1 MDALALAAL
10 ALMALGLAG
19 TVVPGLPGVLLV
31 FGAAAIYSVMS
42 GFEEF
47 GPIWLVLMGL
57 IAAAA
62 TAIDFIAAPAV
73 ARRFGA
79 SKWGLIGAI
88 LGLIVGLLAGG
99 PIGALLGPLIG
110 ATALELAF
118 GRSVRTALRSGLGTA
133 VGYVVALVVD
143 VTAALLIIGLFVVL
157 LLV

>member
-31 FGAAAIYSVMS
+31 FGAAAIYSAVS

-47 GPIWLVLMGL
+47 GPVWLVLMGL
-57 IAAAA
+57 IAAVA

-88 LGLIVGLLAGG
+88 LGLIAGLIAGG

-133 VGYVVALVVD
+133 VGYVVALIVD
-143 VTAALLIIGLFVVL
+143 VTAALLIMGIFVVL
-157 LLV
+157 VLL